1 MADNL
6 LDKASILLTPTA
18 YNDGR
23 MLSVKPNE
31 NLYGTEEVTNGDFAT
46 DSNWSKG
53 TGWTISGGKA
63 NGNNTTGDLYQENVV
78 ESGKKYKVTY
88 TISNYVSGSIRV
100 EFPNNAYSGTLRS
113 ANGTYTETILSGGT
127 LVLFDARTSFTGS
140 IDNVSVVE
148 DLSGDFT
155 FSRSSAA
162 TRVNAQGLV
171 ENVQIISSE
180 LVSNGNFSQIGTEEV
195 SNGNFSQ
202 EGSELITNGDFAT
215 DSNWT
220 ISGSSISISGG
231 KLNFVNATSNSE
243 FAQQSIVAPIGKTY
257 KITLDVSNLGS
268 GESIKIRYPFQDFT
282 INTNGTHILYGVGN
296 TANVFRLT
304 PNSSTASFSIDNV
317 SVKEVGQDWALGTG
331 WSIGDDKAVFDD
343 TTTNRISQTGL
354 SITSGKSYKIN
365 FTIADCPTTAHMTIY
380 DGGGSDLI
388 VPNENYVNGSYTRYY
403 TATTNETG
411 VSFWGNTA
419 GDTFTITNISV
430 KEVGQDWTPNA
441 NATLSIDNGRLK
453 VAVSD
458 GSGYPSQNITTVVGK
473 KYKITADAFIG
484 TATKVSLYSAAF
496 GFNDLTADGSYNLTF
511 TATSTSTQIRLYVY
525 EDGTYGFWDNIS
537 VKEITDDTDLPRI
550 NYEGFSY
557 QDSLGSELVVN
568 GDFSNGLSNW
578 TNFNVSLVDGG
589 ANLNNIGLSGQITYI
604 KQNGYVSG
612 NSYKLELDVIST
624 NGADLVLENASNTSI
639 GTQTIGRKIV
649 YFTQVSTSEI
659 TIKRLSGDTNVVIDN
674 VSVKEVLGQEVV
686 PDSGCGSWLMEGQST
701 NYVTSSE
708 SITPFFATDGTTL
721 TQNYDVSPTGENNS
735 VLLTQ
740 NTGSVN
746 QSIYNFGLPTTNGD
760 YSYSFFFRAGTSTN
774 VRFYVANAKSENF
787 NPQTVTA
794 GIVNGVNLNLLF
806 EDYGNGWF
814 RVSTTVTLSGASF
827 NRFLIYPDRDDLGRN
842 IEIFGAQYEVGSYA
856 TSYIPTSGAA
866 STRLQDIAN
875 NSGNSTLINSTEGV
889 LYAEIAALADDLT
902 ERRLTISDGSNSNRV
917 AIEYT
922 LSSNQ
927 IKGRVVSSGATS
939 ANINFNTSSILDFNK
954 IAISYK
960 QNDFNLWF
968 NGVKVG
974 TDTSGNAPI
983 GLNII
988 SFDNGSGGNKFI
1000 GKAKALA
1007 VYKEALTD
1015 ANLRSLTYPNPV
1027 ATTFDLDFDTIAEQF
1042 TFTRGSEA
1050 TFVNAQGLIESTASN
1065 DAPRIDYSTGAKAF
1079 LLENQSTNRMPNS
1092 EDGST
1097 WTLNNTTLSSLNGGL
1112 NKKYYQITSLGN
1124 TGRFDVVQNNW
1135 VNTTAGT
1142 YTASVFAKKGTCD
1155 EIILTTRANFGFQNY
1170 YSAFDLTNGLVTA
1183 NASGVVGSIKPY
1195 SDGWYRCSITFTNT
1209 GGFTDSASLA
1219 FGFNFNSSSTDTLF
1233 VASPQ
1238 SEIGSYAT
1246 SYIPTSGASATRNQE
1261 LCNNATPVINSEEG
1275 TLYTEI
1281 SALADDLSFRVVSI
1295 SDGTNNN
1302 TIKLGYRSDTNA
1314 IYVEVK
1320 SASVGTA
1327 FLVYTTTSITDFHKI
1342 AFKYRLNDFSLWI
1355 DGVNVL
1361 NDSSGSVPVG
1371 LSQLSF
1377 NRGDVNNSFF
1387 GNTKGLKYY
1396 PKALADVQLEDLTTI

>member
-31 NLYGTEEVTNGDFAT
+31 NLYGSELVTNGDFGT
-46 DSNWSKG
+46 DSDWTKG
-53 TGWTISGGKA
+53 TGWSIGEDKA
-63 NGNNTTGDLYQENVV
+63 SRTAQ
-78 ESGKKYKVTY
+78 
-88 TISNYVSGSIRV
+88 SGSTSMYQSVSFTANKSYKITYDLDISAGS
-100 EFPNNAYSGTLRS
+100 FLLRIGGGALIDTTPRTTS
-113 ANGTYTETILSGGT
+113 GTYTEYIVANSGNN
-127 LVLFDARTSFTGS
+127 VLNLRAVDGNFIGS

-430 KEVGQDWTPNA
+430 KEVGQDWILGSGWSIGDDKAVFDTTSNA
-441 NATLSIDNGRLK
+441 SLLTNLSISSGNLYRLK
-453 VAVSD
+453 IEGEVTSGNLKLSGSSGLGNNEVISLPFEQDILHD
-458 GSGYPSQNITTVVGK
+458 GGGNTVE
-473 KYKITADAFIG
+473 IRTIG
-484 TATKVSLYSAAF
+484 SAE
-496 GFNDLTADGSYNLTF
+496 GFVTN
-511 TATSTSTQIRLYVY
+511 V
-525 EDGTYGFWDNIS
+525 S

-557 QDSLGSELVVN
+557 QDSLGSELLTSGNDTSNIVGLADNQNINIQSSFLTLNKTYKITFEIYDYVEGSIFLLRPNNLGAGTAVSAN
-568 GDFSNGLSNW
+568 GTYSYTVLANASISLIFRTDGLS
-578 TNFNVSLVDGG
+578 TTLK
-589 ANLNNIGLSGQITYI
+589 LKNI
-604 KQNGYVSG
+604 
-612 NSYKLELDVIST
+612 
-624 NGADLVLENASNTSI
+624 
-639 GTQTIGRKIV
+639 
-649 YFTQVSTSEI
+649 
-659 TIKRLSGDTNVVIDN
+659 
-674 VSVKEVLGQEVV
+674 SVKEVLGQEVV
-686 PDSGCGSWLMEGQST
+686 PDSGCGSWLLEGQST
-701 NYVTSSE
+701 NLITQSELFSDASWSNTRITITTNTSE
-708 SITPFFATDGTTL
+708 TL
-721 TQNYDVSPTGENNS
+721 NPSGGNNS
-735 VLLTQ
+735 ELVTQ
-740 NTGSVN
+740 SSTD
-746 QSIYNFGLPTTNGD
+746 TNGGAIYKFFSFSATSYT
-760 YSYSFFFRAGTSTN
+760 YSIFAKIKDVPFISISETTSAGGTLRRSWFDLQNGTLGSIN
-774 VRFYVANAKSENF
+774 SAHTAKIES
-787 NPQTVTA
+787 
-794 GIVNGVNLNLLF
+794 
-806 EDYGNGWF
+806 YGNGWYRCSITF
-814 RVSTTVTLSGASF
+814 TATAGTYSILNYLSNGNNSTTAIVSTGLY
-827 NRFLIYPDRDDLGRN
+827 IY
-842 IEIFGAQYEVGSYA
+842 GAQLEQQSYA
-856 TSYIPTSGAA
+856 TSYIPTSGATN
-866 STRLQDIAN
+866 TRLQDIAN

-889 LYAEIAALADDLT
+889 LYAEIAALSSPVDSPKNI
-902 ERRLTISDGSNSNRV
+902 TISDGTVNNYVRIEYYQDGRVYGNVYDGTSVAANFVVNQLNFNKV
-917 AIEYT
+917 AIQY
-922 LSSNQ
+922 S
-927 IKGRVVSSGATS
+927 SSGSKLYVNGTGVDFASKIFTS
-939 ANINFNTSSILDFNK
+939 NTLNTIQFSSAAADSNYF
-954 IAISYK
+954 Y
-960 QNDFNLWF
+960 
-968 NGVKVG
+968 
-974 TDTSGNAPI
+974 
-983 GLNII
+983 
-988 SFDNGSGGNKFI
+988 
-1000 GKAKALA
+1000 GKNKALA

-1015 ANLRSLTYPNPV
+1015 SNLRSLTYPNPV

-1079 LLENQSTNRMPNS
+1079 LLENQSTNLITQSELFSDASWGKQATIVDANS
-1092 EDGST
+1092 IISADGTQNASKIQST
-1097 WTLNNTTLSSLNGGL
+1097 QTGSALVSVSYPTLTV
-1112 NKKYYQITSLGN
+1112 GN
-1124 TGRFDVVQNNW
+1124 T
-1135 VNTTAGT
+1135 
-1142 YTASVFAKKGTCD
+1142 YTFSCFAKKGNNDWIRLAHISSGGTGCW
-1155 EIILTTRANFGFQNY
+1155 
-1170 YSAFDLTNGLVTA
+1170 FDLEN
-1183 NASGVVGSIKPY
+1183 GVVGTVNSQSATIEDY
-1195 SDGWYRCSITFTNT
+1195 GNGWYKCTNT
-1209 GGFTDSASLA
+1209 FIATASTHANLVFIGICDA
-1219 FGFNFNSSSTDTLF
+1219 DGSTNAGIVGQNDYLWG
-1233 VASPQ
+1233 AQ
-1238 SEIGSYAT
+1238 LEQQSYAT
-1246 SYIPTSGASATRNQE
+1246 SYIPTDGASATRNQE

-1275 TLYTEI
+1275 TLYAEI